1 MSSAALTSPPA
12 AMARLVVDTDVASF
26 VFKWHPDFAPR
37 YVGIIRGAELVVSF
51 MTVAEMLQGAMDSNW
66 GPRKCDLLEAYLAD
80 FSVLHSDDLLC
91 STWAAVRNES
101 IRKGRQISAAD
112 AWIAA
117 TALILSAPLVTNN
130 PKDYRHLERVQL
142 VSAEQNSTRLNRS
155 AGGAHSHH
163 PRSSCSCSSR
173 GYRDFSSG
181 CASARRI
188 RSSSSFLRL
197 LSRRRG
203 SL

>member
-51 MTVAEMLQGAMDSNW
+51 MTVAEMRQGAMDANW

-80 FSVLHSDDLLC
+80 FSLLHSDDLLC
-91 STWAAVRNES
+91 STWAAVRSES

-130 PKDYRHLERVQL
+130 PKDYRHLEKVQL
-142 VSAEQNSTRLNRS
+142 ISAAAE
-155 AGGAHSHH
+155 
-163 PRSSCSCSSR
+163 
-173 GYRDFSSG
+173 
-181 CASARRI
+181 
-188 RSSSSFLRL
+188 
-197 LSRRRG
+197 
-203 SL
+203 